1 MSVPCRCA
9 VTVEDP
15 ASADLF
21 RDLSEME
28 TVNGVDYG
36 KRKEPRTSRQGPE
49 EEIPEMESVPADEFQ
64 GMAETP
70 EGVRI
75 KGINEENFYL
85 SAPFKLFK
93 QENPF
98 SIV

>member
-1 MSVPCRCA
+1 
-9 VTVEDP
+9 
-15 ASADLF
+15 
-21 RDLSEME
+21 ME
-28 TVNGVDYG
+28 TVNGVGDG
-36 KRKEPRTSRQGPE
+36 KREEPWPSRQGPE
-49 EEIPEMESVPADEFQ
+49 EEIPEMESLPADEFQ

-75 KGINEENFYL
+75 KGINEENFHL
-85 SAPFKLFK
+85 SASFKLFK